1 MMLRWV
7 MPSIRRLHGRAWSLR
22 AVLVT
27 SLLLFSIVPAATVA
41 WLLYRS
47 NLQSVETLSDK
58 IVDDLVKRV
67 QSSTEEHLS
76 QAHTVLNGLTEEQT
90 TESGVAR
97 ARQLMQEPALFE
109 QTAFAMTRMTPS
121 VPHMVLASYRGEYL
135 GVETVSEN
143 ANSLMRVGLRY
154 QGDAGRR
161 YFSSGYP
168 GDRSKITATEVRNYE
183 PRNRPWYQA
192 AMEHKGRVF
201 TPVVPSAAQNQL
213 LLTLAQP
220 VYGADGGA
228 LGVFAVDLHLKRLSE
243 LLQTMILSAHGTA
256 FLVDEQG
263 FLVASS
269 TSDPLF
275 SNVDGKLERRRPLQ
289 SRNAIIR
296 SAYNEAASSIGKTR
310 ESSVQRVAFLRRVA
324 MGDDTLV
331 VALQPFGE
339 NLGLRWSLVVA
350 APESD
355 FTATTQAALRKTW
368 AAMGLALLLG
378 ALLATWLAY
387 RLSRRFK
394 HLSAAAAQLAR
405 AEVPPLE
412 QDARIAEVRQ
422 LSQAMHDSAEEIVRN
437 RAAIDAQTLALRE
450 ANETLEARVA
460 SRTAE
465 LAASR
470 EEALGAARAKAAFL
484 ATMSH
489 EIRTPLNGV
498 VGMTTLL
505 ADTPLDPEQRDYVHT
520 MRISSDQLLGV
531 INDILDF
538 SKIESGKLALEDEPL
553 NLLATIEEACDIGA
567 PRAREKGLELLVD
580 LGDELPIWVR
590 GDVTRL
596 RQVLLNFV
604 NNAVKFTEQGTVIV
618 SAHVLE
624 DFTPQQ
630 GALIEFRVKDSG
642 IGIPQ
647 DRQAALFQSFTQVD
661 ASTTRKYGGSGL
673 GLAISKRLATLM
685 GGSVGLESGPGEGST
700 FWFTARLGHMD
711 APEVSQLA
719 SLYLVSL
726 SGKQVA
732 VVDDTPVNLRILDKQ
747 LRRWG
752 MHPILFERAVEAL
765 AWLQS
770 HPVDVV
776 VTDMHM
782 PEMDGQTLAQTL
794 RERSPETPIVLL
806 TSGTMPTGESARV
819 FDARLLKPY
828 RQSQLFEAIARVTSA
843 QQAIKAVAKVERP
856 EAKNQFILVAD
867 DNAVNLKVAL
877 AMLTK
882 LGYEAATC
890 INGREAVDLVA
901 ASLRTGTGAT
911 TREGPRQYAAVLMD
925 ANMPV
930 MDGFAASRQIIST
943 HGAAAPPVIALTAS
957 VFEEDRQRCLEAG
970 MVGFL
975 PKPLRID
982 ELSEALARYARKP
995 VSENA
1000 IKIIANN
1007 GVSTGEKPQ
1016 IGTEAPLVRKDGSRL
1031 DQFKAFDDD
1040 ERAMTREVMTLFASD
1055 APNRM
1060 DDIRAALARYAR
1072 LPGNENAIKII
1083 AGYEVSTVGNQ
1094 KNSTEAS
1101 LVLMD
1106 WSRLEQFKEFDDDER
1121 SMTREVIALFASD
1134 APHRVDDI
1142 RAALAAFDS
1151 GALSRAAHAL
1161 KGAASNVGAQALS
1174 DACFTLE
1181 QSCLQGQWPA
1191 DVAQQVTLVAELT
1204 DQTCRALHDW
1214 SA

>member
-1 MMLRWV
+1 MSAQEAAA
-7 MPSIRRLHGRAWSLR
+7 PARRRQMRVWSLR

-27 SLLLFSIVPAATVA
+27 SLLLFSTVPAATVG

-47 NLQSVETLSDK
+47 NLQSVQTLSDK

-67 QSSTEEHLS
+67 QSGTEEHIE
-76 QAHTVLNGLTEEQT
+76 QAHTVLNGLTEPFT
-90 TESGVAR
+90 TGAGVAR
-97 ARQLMQEPALFE
+97 ARQLMQRPELFE

-121 VPHMVLASYRGEYL
+121 VPHLYLATYRGEYL
-135 GVETVSEN
+135 GVETLSPDPG
-143 ANSLMRVGLRY
+143 SLMRVGLRPPGG
-154 QGDAGRR
+154 QGRT
-161 YFSSGYP
+161 YFSADTP
-168 GDRSKITATEVRNYE
+168 GDRRTPLPGETPNYE

-192 AMEHKGRVF
+192 AMVQKGRVF
-201 TPVVPSAAQNQL
+201 TPVVASAEYNQL

-220 VYGADGGA
+220 VYGADGGV
-228 LGVFAVDLHLKRLSE
+228 LGVFAVDLHLKRLGE

-269 TSDPLF
+269 TSDPLMA
-275 SNVDGKLERRRPLQ
+275 STDGQPGRRSPLQ

-296 SAYNEAASSIGKTR
+296 SAYAEAAPSLGKTR
-310 ESSVQRVAFLRRVA
+310 ESSVQRVSFLRRVA

-339 NLGLRWSLVVA
+339 KVGLRWSLVVA

-368 AAMGLALLLG
+368 AAMAVALLLG
-378 ALLATWLAY
+378 ALLATGLAY
-387 RLSRRFK
+387 RLSRRFRR
-394 HLSAAAAQLAR
+394 LGAAAAQMAR
-405 AEVPPLE
+405 AEVPALE
-412 QDARIAEVRQ
+412 HNTRIAEVRQ
-422 LSQAMHDSAEEIVRN
+422 LSQALHDSAGEMLRN
-437 RAAIDAQTLALRE
+437 RAAIEAQTIALRD

-465 LAASR
+465 LVASR
-470 EEALGAARAKAAFL
+470 EEALAAARAKAAFL

-538 SKIESGKLALEDEPL
+538 SKIESGKLDLENEPL

-580 LGDELPIWVR
+580 MGDELPAWVR

-604 NNAVKFTEQGTVIV
+604 NNAVKFTEHGTVVV

-624 DFTPQQ
+624 ALTPQQ
-630 GALIEFRVKDSG
+630 GALIEFRVRDTG
-642 IGIPQ
+642 IGIPP
-647 DRQAALFQSFTQVD
+647 DRQSALFQSFTQVD
-661 ASTTRKYGGSGL
+661 ASTTRKYGGTGL
-673 GLAISKRLATLM
+673 GLAISKRLAALM
-685 GGSVGLESGPGEGST
+685 GGTVGLESTPGEGST
-700 FWFTARLGHMD
+700 FWFTARLGQAD
-711 APEVSQLA
+711 TPEASPLA
-719 SLYLVSL
+719 SLHLVSL

-752 MHPILFERAVEAL
+752 MVPTLFERAAEAL
-765 AWLQS
+765 VWLQT
-770 HPVDVV
+770 HAVDVL

-782 PEMDGQTLAQTL
+782 PEMDGQTFAQTL
-794 RERSPETPIVLL
+794 RARSPATPIVLL
-806 TSGTMPTGESARV
+806 TSGTMPTGEQARV

-828 RQSQLFEAIARVTSA
+828 RQSQLFEAIARVTSVPG
-843 QQAIKAVAKVERP
+843 AITTIAKPAPAAAR
-856 EAKNQFILVAD
+856 NQFVLVAD

-890 INGREAVDLVA
+890 INGREAVELVD
-901 ASLRTGTGAT
+901 ASLRTGSGET
-911 TREGPRQYAAVLMD
+911 PRQYAAILMD

-930 MDGFAASRQIIST
+930 MDGFAASRQILAS
-943 HGAAAPPVIALTAS
+943 HGAAAPPIIALTAS
-957 VFEEDRQRCLEAG
+957 VLEEDRQRCLEAG
-970 MVGFL
+970 MLGFL

-982 ELSEALARYARKP
+982 ELLEALARYARQP
-995 VSENA
+995 EVQGTS
-1000 IKIIANN
+1000 KIIAADATPAGAE
-1007 GVSTGEKPQ
+1007 GVN
-1016 IGTEAPLVRKDGSRL
+1016 R
-1031 DQFKAFDDD
+1031 D
-1040 ERAMTREVMTLFASD
+1040 E
-1055 APNRM
+1055 
-1060 DDIRAALARYAR
+1060 
-1072 LPGNENAIKII
+1072 
-1083 AGYEVSTVGNQ
+1083 
-1094 KNSTEAS
+1094 S
-1101 LVLMD
+1101 LQVLMD
-1106 WSRLEQFKEFDDDER
+1106 WSRLEQFQEFDDEDR

-1134 APHRVDDI
+1134 APTRMDDI

-1191 DVAQQVTLVAELT
+1191 DAAQQVAAMSGLT
-1204 DQTCRALHDW
+1204 SQTCQALQAW
-1214 SA
+1214 AQAV